1 MQHTETITESHSQS
15 KWRGVQSS
23 LSRCS
28 HNATP
33 ALKAL
38 GSLQKRGT
46 ALLRARESGSLKQG
60 CISCNMERCTHKVS
74 ALWLSKYELSKH
86 NNSQVIM
93 GSWKGSGEQDT
104 LTFYKEQQATCN
116 KKSGRSNPP
125 KGRKHQLVIQYQRS
139 ALKTYMPVLLYRQ
152 NTLNLFI

>member
-104 LTFYKEQQATCN
+104 LTFYKEQQATKTIRRVGEAILPREEN
-116 KKSGRSNPP
+116 TNWLSNTNGQPW
-125 KGRKHQLVIQYQRS
+125 KHTCQCCYTD
-139 ALKTYMPVLLYRQ
+139 KTR
-152 NTLNLFI
+152 